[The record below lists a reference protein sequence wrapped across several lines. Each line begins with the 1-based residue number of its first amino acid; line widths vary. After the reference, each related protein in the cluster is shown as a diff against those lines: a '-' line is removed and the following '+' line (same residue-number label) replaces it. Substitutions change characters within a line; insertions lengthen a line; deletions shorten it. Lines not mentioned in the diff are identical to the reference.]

1 MAKTSKARS
10 KKQETQTSDL
20 STDEFRSMIAEA
32 AYYKA
37 EQRGFMA
44 GFEQQD
50 WIQAENDI
58 AVALQQR

>member
-1 MAKTSKARS
+1 MAKTGKTRS
-10 KKQETQTSDL
+10 KQQDTQTSDL
-20 STDEFRSMIAEA
+20 SVDEFRSMVAEA

-50 WIQAENDI
+50 WIQAENEI
-58 AVALQQR
+58 AMTLRQR